1 MYVSKFLSLFIISWY
16 SRLFTSYEI
25 KLHKNPFSYSKDFHI
40 EILSIFCHYFYLIT
54 SRQGYIW
61 LLACSM
67 FRPSSIREW
76 QKHFLKRLVELLQ
89 IVSIIKIVWMSSDS
103 WHQNKPCFQ
112 VVTNCVLSMVSV
124 SSQLQVEQLAQIGD
138 K

>member
-1 MYVSKFLSLFIISWY
+1 
-16 SRLFTSYEI
+16 
-25 KLHKNPFSYSKDFHI
+25 
-40 EILSIFCHYFYLIT
+40 
-54 SRQGYIW
+54 
-61 LLACSM
+61 
-67 FRPSSIREW
+67 
-76 QKHFLKRLVELLQ
+76 
-89 IVSIIKIVWMSSDS
+89 MSSDS

>member
-54 SRQGYIW
+54 YIIVV
-61 LLACSM
+61 CSM

-103 WHQNKPCFQ
+103 WPPNKPCFP
-112 VVTNCVLSMVSV
+112 VTNWVLSMVSV
-124 SSQLQVEQLAQIGD
+124 SQLQVEQLAQIGG